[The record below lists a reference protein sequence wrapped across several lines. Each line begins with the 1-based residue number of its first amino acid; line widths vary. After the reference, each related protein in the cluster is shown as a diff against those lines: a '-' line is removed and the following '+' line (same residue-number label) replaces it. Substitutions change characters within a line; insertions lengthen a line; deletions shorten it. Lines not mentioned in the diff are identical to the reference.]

1 MRSGQGF
8 LCVFSVVERK
18 TFEEINT
25 FHDQITRAKDAV
37 RVPMVLVGNKC
48 DLEKERKVTTNEG
61 MALAKNF
68 GCPYIETSA
77 KLRTNVEQAFEK
89 LVREIKSENPTDTD
103 PDVKPKKKGGCTIL

>member
-1 MRSGQGF
+1 MGF

-25 FHDQITRAKDAV
+25 FRDQILRAKDAD

-48 DLEKERKVTTNEG
+48 DLEKDRKVTTNEG

-77 KLRTNVEQAFEK
+77 KRRTNAEEAFEK
-89 LVREIKSENPTDTD
+89 LVREIRQENPTDPSD
-103 PDVKPKKKGGCTIL
+103 PVKPKKKAGCTIL